1 MAPWQDKR
9 LTDNLMTWNYL
20 DLYEYGRT
28 AKGGPGTDECNA
40 FDERVMGA
48 ADGEFAK
55 DELAKVCAFAVLAG
69 L

>member
-1 MAPWQDKR
+1 
-9 LTDNLMTWNYL
+9 MTWNYL

-55 DELAKVCAFAVLAG
+55 DELAKVCALAVLAG